1 MANTL
6 TSLNAELWSK
16 RMQINRQKL
25 PVYMAL
31 ANREEQ
37 AALSKGDVM
46 HRDYRNNLTVQTYV
60 KGTDVSDS
68 DLATTDEFL
77 TVSETPAISFTI
89 DDIDKVQ
96 NSVDAQMAY
105 ADDASK
111 RLAQYIDADFLAEI
125 VNAQSVIDDSDFGG
139 TAGNGVVV
147 TTSNIL
153 KVFTTASTKLAR
165 KNVDLERLHA
175 VLGPTGVQT
184 IIERLDGKDTPTGDE
199 ATKNGMNGRVLTFAG
214 FTVHR
219 SNNLYYTA
227 TWTPANNPSDA
238 DTITIGGVVFTFKT
252 TPAAAGDVDIAG
264 STAATLDNLVACING
279 TGTPGTSTYIALSTA
294 SRNTLMGLT
303 AVDGTTTLRLT
314 WNGGGEAAVSAT
326 ETADVWSDQI
336 VHWFFGQQGAVD
348 MVEQIDAK
356 IKEEAIQKQFG
367 VRLMLLSLYGLKT
380 YFEGAQALVQ
390 VKVDA
395 SSF

>member
-16 RMQINRQKL
+16 RMQLNRQKL

-46 HRDYRNNLTVQTYV
+46 HRDYRNNLTVGTYT
-60 KGTDVSDS
+60 KSTDVTDS
-68 DLATTDEFL
+68 DLATTDESL
-77 TVSETPAISFTI
+77 TVDQTPYISFTI

-111 RLAQYIDADFLAEI
+111 RLAQFIDADFLAEI
-125 VNAQSVIDDSDFGG
+125 VNASSVVDDADFGG
-139 TAGNGVVV
+139 TSGVGVTV

-227 TWTPANNPSDA
+227 TWTPANNPSDG
-238 DTITIGGVVFTFKT
+238 DTVTIGGVVFTFKT
-252 TPAAAGDVDIAG
+252 TPVLAGAVDIGG
-264 STAATLDNLVACING
+264 STAASIDNLVAAING
-279 TGTPGTSTYIALSTA
+279 GAGAGTDYIAISGA
-294 SRNTLMGLT
+294 NRNLLMGLT
-303 AVDGTTTLRLT
+303 AVDGTTNLQIT
-314 WNGGGEAAVSAT
+314 WNGGGEAAVSAS
-326 ETADVWSDQI
+326 ETADVWSAQLI
-336 VHWFFGQQGAVD
+336 HWFFGQQGAVD

-356 IKEEAIQKQFG
+356 MKEEPIQKQFG
-367 VRLMLLSLYGLKT
+367 IRLMLLSLYGLKT
-380 YFEGAQALVQ
+380 YLEGANALVQ